1 MDSARRSVWLAALA
15 GALFPLG
22 LAPFDLWPLA
32 LAAVAVLFV
41 CLEAVSPRRAAL
53 VGWAFGAG
61 KYGVGASWIY
71 VSIHDYGPA
80 PVWLAGSL
88 VALFVA
94 AMALFP
100 AAASFAYVR
109 WLRGS
114 SPLGRAFGFAAAWS
128 ALEWLLTWFLTGFPW
143 LFLGY
148 AQLHDPLR
156 HWAAVGG
163 VLWVG
168 WLAAF
173 STVLA
178 VVAGQRATAPR
189 HRLPIVVAAM
199 LPWLLALPLGAVNWT
214 EPGRAGTVALV
225 QGDIPQDAKWHEE
238 TVVPIMETYRR
249 LTAPYWQRDLV
260 IWPEAAVTVFV
271 QQAEPFLMAM
281 DALAERGGA
290 ALLLG
295 IPSYERLPDDAVVF
309 RNSAMVIGRGDGSYS
324 KRRLVPFGE
333 YVPLERLLRGLIAFF
348 DLPMSHAAPGAMQQ
362 PLLRAGAWRVATAI
376 CYEVAYPELVRRDA
390 RDADVIVTISN
401 DSWFGRSIGPHQHLQ
416 MAAMRALE
424 NGRWVLRATNSGI
437 TAIIAPDGV
446 VTQRLP
452 QFEAAVLDGTFSG
465 MTGVTPYGR
474 WGNALLFAAVVASVA
489 AALLLRRRT

>member
-1 MDSARRSVWLAALA
+1 VISDRRSVWLAALA

-22 LAPFDLWPLA
+22 LAPFDWWPLA
-32 LAAVAVLFV
+32 LVAVAALFL
-41 CLEAVSPRRAAL
+41 CLQTVTARRAAL
-53 VGWAFGAG
+53 VGWAFGVG

-94 AMALFP
+94 AMGLFP
-100 AAASFAYVR
+100 AAASFAYAR
-109 WLRGS
+109 WLRGT
-114 SPLGRAFGFAAAWS
+114 SPIGRALGFAATWS

-148 AQLHDPLR
+148 AQIHDPLR
-156 HWAAVGG
+156 HWAPVGG

-168 WLAAF
+168 WLAAL
-173 STVLA
+173 SVTLA
-178 VVAGQRATAPR
+178 VVASRRG
-189 HRLPIVVAAM
+189 LPTRRRVAVGVAAA
-199 LPWLLALPLGAVNWT
+199 LPWLLALPVGQVHWV
-214 EPGRAGTVALV
+214 EPGRVGSVALV

-238 TVVPIMETYRR
+238 TVVPIMETYRD
-249 LTAPYWQRDLV
+249 LSAPYWQRDLV
-260 IWPEAAVTVFV
+260 IWPEAAVTLFV
-271 QQAEPFLMAM
+271 QQAEPFLEAM
-281 DALAERGGA
+281 GRLARRGGA

-295 IPSYERLPDDAVVF
+295 IPSYERLPGDAVVF
-309 RNSAMVIGRGDGSYS
+309 RNSAIVIGDGSGSYS

-333 YVPLERLLRGLIAFF
+333 YVPLERLLRGLIEFF
-348 DLPMSHAAPGAMQQ
+348 DLPMSHAEPGAMQQ
-362 PLLRAGAWRVATAI
+362 PLLQAGAWRVAMAI

-424 NGRWVLRATNSGI
+424 NGRWVLRGTNSGI
-437 TAIIAPDGV
+437 TAIVGPDGV
-446 VTQRLP
+446 VTERLP

-465 MTGVTPYGR
+465 MTGTTPYGR
-474 WGNALLFAAVVASVA
+474 WGNALLFAAIAASA
-489 AALLLRRRT
+489 GAALLLRR